1 MILLEKLLDG
11 LDVAVEPFA
20 ICEVLGRV
28 RLDLG
33 RSDNVSIHYVMSGAG
48 VLEAGDSQTLPVA
61 QGTVM
66 IVPAGV
72 RHGLATSD
80 AKDLPRMTATRCE
93 PVAVGLERLRA
104 GNGSTSVVMACG
116 TVRATYRQAHG
127 LFDYLR
133 DPIVEDVSEDT
144 AIAGAFDSL
153 LSELADPKPGGRAL
167 CQALMQQCLVLL
179 LRRHCASGECHVP
192 WLAALEDA
200 RLGEALTA
208 MLDSPQ
214 AAHTLESLATVSRMS
229 RSAFAQHFATALR
242 QTPMEFL
249 RQVRLRRAAHLLRT
263 TDQPIKTL
271 AASVGYESRSHFSRS
286 FKAFHGVSPADYR
299 TGTEDESATPAA

>member
-48 VLEAGDSQTLPVA
+48 MLEAGDSQTLPVA

-72 RHGLATSD
+72 RHGSATSD

-93 PVAVGLERLRA
+93 PVAAGLERLRA

-167 CQALMQQCLVLL
+167 CQALE
-179 LRRHCASGECHVP
+179 H
-192 WLAALEDA
+192 
-200 RLGEALTA
+200 
-208 MLDSPQ
+208 DS
-214 AAHTLESLATVSRMS
+214 V
-229 RSAFAQHFATALR
+229 
-242 QTPMEFL
+242 
-249 RQVRLRRAAHLLRT
+249 
-263 TDQPIKTL
+263 
-271 AASVGYESRSHFSRS
+271 
-286 FKAFHGVSPADYR
+286 
-299 TGTEDESATPAA
+299 